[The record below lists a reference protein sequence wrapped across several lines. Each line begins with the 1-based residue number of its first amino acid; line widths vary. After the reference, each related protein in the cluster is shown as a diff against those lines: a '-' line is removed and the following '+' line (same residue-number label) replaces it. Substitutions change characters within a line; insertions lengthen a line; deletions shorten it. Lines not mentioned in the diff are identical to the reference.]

1 MGFRFLISK
10 SKLFFLKKEHSHLDQ
25 ELKIHSSNNKN
36 YKSSQELSP
45 QETSNFINTS
55 KKNSKR
61 IPKKKDSKMDS
72 KKDFNKK
79 TFSSTI
85 FPTIFPTDKM
95 HLEIKTWI
103 GFKNCWYFLNCS
115 ILWFR
120 FFFFTLRVYTLFIQV
135 SYLLHFE
142 NQTSTPK

>member
-10 SKLFFLKKEHSHLDQ
+10 SKPFFLKEHSHLDQ

-61 IPKKKDSKMDS
+61 IPRK
-72 KKDFNKK
+72 
-79 TFSSTI
+79 
-85 FPTIFPTDKM
+85 
-95 HLEIKTWI
+95 
-103 GFKNCWYFLNCS
+103 
-115 ILWFR
+115 
-120 FFFFTLRVYTLFIQV
+120 
-135 SYLLHFE
+135 
-142 NQTSTPK
+142 TPK